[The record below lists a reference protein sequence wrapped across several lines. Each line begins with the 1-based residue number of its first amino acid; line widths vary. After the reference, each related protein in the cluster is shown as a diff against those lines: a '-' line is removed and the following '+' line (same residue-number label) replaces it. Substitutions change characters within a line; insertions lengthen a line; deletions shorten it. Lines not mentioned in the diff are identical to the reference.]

1 MKTNEYIDSC
11 KKALKEEQEKS
22 LLETN
27 NWSHVNKEEVH
38 KNWNLLYAKIAE
50 ELDTLSPSDLKAQ
63 NFIREHYKIVGAF
76 YKPSKEAYIG
86 MSLFYKEDEAMR
98 TFHKSFHVKMLN
110 FLEEA
115 IFIYAYKNL

>member
-50 ELDTLSPSDLKAQ
+50 ELDTLNPLDTKAQ
-63 NFIREHYKIVGAF
+63 DFISEHYKIVSVF

-86 MSLFYKEDEAMR
+86 MSLFYKEDEGMK
-98 TFHKSFHVKMLN
+98 TFHKSFHIKMLD

-115 IFIYAYKNL
+115 ISIYAYKNL